1 MTIVSLQKIVVD
13 MKFPKQA
20 PAVGANGPFYPNFS
34 QAAASQACTFLKNSV
49 CRVHIIIRQM
59 RCETG
64 IFKSFFNLRDLYC
77 TPNLFCLF
85 DHPHTTVTAQSTYLF
100 FLYSLTLNLT

>member
-34 QAAASQACTFLKNSV
+34 QAAASQACTFLK
-49 CRVHIIIRQM
+49 I
-59 RCETG
+59 
-64 IFKSFFNLRDLYC
+64 LY
-77 TPNLFCLF
+77 
-85 DHPHTTVTAQSTYLF
+85 VGYI
-100 FLYSLTLNLT
+100 